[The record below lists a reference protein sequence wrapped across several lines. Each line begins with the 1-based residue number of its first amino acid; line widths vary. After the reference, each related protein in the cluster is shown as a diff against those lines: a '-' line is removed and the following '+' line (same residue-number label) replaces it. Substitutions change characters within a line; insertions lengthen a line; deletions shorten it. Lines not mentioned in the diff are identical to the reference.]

1 MMNKVNQV
9 LQQYMC
15 TKYMCHCKIT
25 TYMLGR
31 EEVKGGGGGVVCFD
45 MRGCEM
51 QFVPFVLRGELWE
64 QKTRR

>member
-1 MMNKVNQV
+1 
-9 LQQYMC
+9 
-15 TKYMCHCKIT
+15 
-25 TYMLGR
+25 MLGR